1 MSLPTAYR
9 LLHENAT
16 RQLSAWRA
24 PDPVQEQLRTGYL
37 AHLDAHPDA
46 MWKRGPSS
54 HFTASC
60 LVLDPSGSRA
70 LLTLHKKAR
79 AWFQFGGHFEPDD
92 ADAHAAA
99 QREAR
104 EESGITTLVAHPEM
118 IQLDRHQ
125 LVGSFGQC
133 REHLDLRFVA
143 IADDDATHAISEES
157 LDVRWWPT
165 DALPRETR
173 HELEPLVAIARSALG
188 LTGPDRT
195 GPDRTRPDLT

>member
-24 PDPVQEQLRTGYL
+24 PDPAQEQLRTGYL
-37 AHLDAHPDA
+37 AHLAAHPDA

-60 LVLDPSGSRA
+60 LVLDPTGSRA
-70 LLTLHKKAR
+70 LLTLHKKAG
-79 AWFQFGGHFEPDD
+79 AWFQFGGHFEQSDT
-92 ADAHAAA
+92 DAHAAA

-104 EESGITTLVAHPEM
+104 EESGIRTLVARPEM
-118 IQLDRHQ
+118 IQLDRHR
-125 LVGSFGQC
+125 LVGSFGRC

-143 IADDDATHAISEES
+143 VADEDARHVVSAES

-165 DALPRETR
+165 DALPDQTR
-173 HELEPLVAIARSALG
+173 NELASLVEVARSVLG
-188 LTGPDRT
+188 LT
-195 GPDRTRPDLT
+195 